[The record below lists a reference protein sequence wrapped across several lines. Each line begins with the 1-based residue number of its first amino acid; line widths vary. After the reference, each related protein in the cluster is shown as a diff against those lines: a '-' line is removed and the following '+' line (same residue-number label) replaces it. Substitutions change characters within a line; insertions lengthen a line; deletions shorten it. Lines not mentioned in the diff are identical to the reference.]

1 MSTTLD
7 NSIQNHYS
15 TRPFGHILSEI
26 MNTCLISRRKTLA
39 SVSLMGM
46 LVITLHSTVSGLPAT
61 SVSAVFTECADG
73 IDNDHDGRTDYPQ
86 DPQCLSLHDD
96 SEDPTG
102 RGIFVSVSDWKDTIH
117 TGGSLTYI
125 ISLRTEREDP
135 VLADVFFQMPHQT
148 NLIGTSDAGARNEE
162 LIRWN
167 DVSIYP
173 GRVRKITVTVEVDP
187 DAQNELLLV
196 AQVAAEG
203 EKDTDTTRVEAEDDD
218 VIRSTPMMHVSVTDG
233 MKYAQPGETLDYL
246 VAVRNP
252 TNREREFDLRLQIPT
267 DTSVEYV
274 GGDHSINRRAVTWN
288 KQVIGPRGARE
299 YKVTIRIKEDAK
311 EFFTI
316 RARASVDAAVATDTT
331 TVHTGVLPNAIIA
344 TTTDGL
350 DEILPGALV
359 TYDIG
364 LQNGTNQLATE
375 VDLANALPSYLEF
388 VDASEGGY
396 WTGTNVRW
404 ENLTVAPSG
413 QKSLRVTGR
422 VRSDAPIGE
431 RLRNRVSVNGYES
444 VDTTVVGNTVSGK
457 GLAKRSDI
465 LVSKNADRGEVRPG
479 EHVGYTVSVANSTDH
494 PLYNVKVQ
502 DRMQS
507 QHIRVL
513 NADNGQLSGDSI
525 TWNIP
530 VLEPG
535 QHWDTGY
542 TAQIDYRA
550 PHGVTI
556 PNVVTVSGKGM
567 NTVSLEDR
575 IYTSEIGVISNLPPT
590 GAAFDALFLGMTGL
604 AGAAQTM
611 MQRRKLLKRG

>member
-1 MSTTLD
+1 MK
-7 NSIQNHYS
+7 
-15 TRPFGHILSEI
+15 
-26 MNTCLISRRKTLA
+26 TCRLNRSKTIA

-46 LVITLHSTVSGLPAT
+46 LVITLHSTVSGLPAAQ
-61 SVSAVFTECADG
+61 VSAVFTECADG

-96 SEDPTG
+96 SEGPTG
-102 RGIFVSVSDWKDTIH
+102 RGLFVSVSDWKDTIH
-117 TGGSLTYI
+117 AGGSLTYI
-125 ISLRTEREDP
+125 ISLRTEREE
-135 VLADVFFQMPHQT
+135 VMLADVFLQMPHQT
-148 NLIGTSDAGARNEE
+148 NLIGTSDAGERKEE
-162 LIRWN
+162 LIRWRN
-167 DVSIYP
+167 VSVYP

-187 DAQNELLLV
+187 DAQNDLLLI
-196 AQVAAEG
+196 AEVAAEG
-203 EKDTDTTRVEAEDDD
+203 EKDTDTTRVEEEDDAE
-218 VIRSTPMMHVSVTDG
+218 IRQSTQMNVSVTDG
-233 MKYAQPGETLDYL
+233 KKYAQPGETLDYL

-252 TNREREFDLRLQIPT
+252 SNRDREYDLRFQIPT
-267 DTSVEYV
+267 DTTVEYV
-274 GGDHSINRRAVTWN
+274 GGDHSSNRKAISWN
-288 KQVIGPRGARE
+288 DQKIGPHGARE
-299 YKVTIRIKEDAK
+299 YKVTLRIKHDAK

-316 RARASVDAAVATDTT
+316 RTHASVGAALAADTT

-350 DEILPGALV
+350 EQIVPGALV

-413 QKSLRVTGR
+413 QRSLRVTGR

-444 VDTTVVGNTVSGK
+444 VDTTIVSDQIAGY
-457 GLAKRSDI
+457 GLEKRSDV

-479 EHVGYTVSVANSTDH
+479 ERVGYKVSVANTTDQ
-494 PLYNVKVQ
+494 PLYNVRVQ
-502 DRMQS
+502 DRMES
-507 QHIRVL
+507 NHIRVL
-513 NADNGQLSGDSI
+513 NADNGQLQGDSI

-535 QHWDTGY
+535 QHWDTQY

-611 MQRRKLLKRG
+611 MQRRKLLKRA

>member
-1 MSTTLD
+1 MLD
-7 NSIQNHYS
+7 KYKKSYYS
-15 TRPFGHILSEI
+15 SLPFGKLLSEI
-26 MNTCLISRRKTLA
+26 MKSCHPNRRKVLA

-46 LVITLHSTVSGLPAT
+46 LVITVHSSVSGLPVDSA
-61 SVSAVFTECADG
+61 SAVFTECADG

-96 SEDPTG
+96 SEGPTG
-102 RGIFVSVSDWKDTIH
+102 RGIFVSVTDAKDIIH
-117 TGGSLTYI
+117 AGGSLTYI
-125 ISLRTEREDP
+125 ISLRTEREEP

-148 NLIGTSDAGARNEE
+148 NLIGTSDAGSRNEE

-167 DVSIYP
+167 DVSVYP

-196 AQVAAEG
+196 AQAAAEG
-203 EKDTDTTRVEAEDDD
+203 EKDTDTTRVEREDNE
-218 VIRSTPMMHVSVTDG
+218 VIQSRLPFNVTVTDG
-233 MKYAQPGETLDYL
+233 KKYAQPGETLEYII
-246 VAVRNP
+246 AVRNP
-252 TNREREFDLRLQIPT
+252 SNREREYDLRLQIPT
-267 DTSVEYV
+267 DTTVEYV
-274 GGDHSINRRAVTWN
+274 SGDHSSNRQAISWN
-288 KQVIGPRGARE
+288 DHKIGPNGARE
-299 YKVTIRIKEDAK
+299 YTVSVRIKHDAK
-311 EFFTI
+311 EFFNITT
-316 RARASVDAAVATDTT
+316 RASIGAALSTDTT
-331 TVHTGVLPNAIIA
+331 TVHTGILPNAIIA

-350 DEILPGALV
+350 DQIVPGALV

-375 VDLANALPSYLEF
+375 VDLANALPRYLEF

-404 ENLTVAPSG
+404 ENLAVAPSG
-413 QKSLRVTGR
+413 NRSLRVTGR
-422 VRSDAPIGE
+422 VRSDAPVGE
-431 RLRNRVSVNGYES
+431 RLRNTVSVNGYES
-444 VDTTVVGNTVSGK
+444 VDTTVVGNTIAGR
-457 GLAKRSDI
+457 GLAQRSDV

-479 EHVGYTVSVANSTDH
+479 ERVGYTVSVANTTDH
-494 PLYNVKVQ
+494 ALYNVRVN
-502 DRMQS
+502 DRMS
-507 QHIRVL
+507 SDYIRVL
-513 NADNGQLSGDSI
+513 QADNGNLSGDSI
-525 TWNIP
+525 AWEIP

-535 QHWDTGY
+535 QHWNADY

-611 MQRRKLLKRG
+611 MQRRKLLKRA

>member
-1 MSTTLD
+1 MK
-7 NSIQNHYS
+7 
-15 TRPFGHILSEI
+15 
-26 MNTCLISRRKTLA
+26 TCCPNRRKVIA

-46 LVITLHSTVSGLPAT
+46 LVITLHSTVSGLPVDL
-61 SVSAVFTECADG
+61 VSAVFTECADG

-96 SEDPTG
+96 SEGPTG
-102 RGIFVSVSDWKDTIH
+102 RGLFVSITDAKDVIH
-117 TGGSLTYI
+117 AGGSLTYI
-125 ISLRTEREDP
+125 ISLRTEREE
-135 VLADVFFQMPHQT
+135 VMLADVFMQMPHQT
-148 NLIGTSDAGARNEE
+148 NLIGTSDGGSRNEE

-167 DVSIYP
+167 DVSVYP

-203 EKDTDTTRVEAEDDD
+203 EKDTDTTRVEREDDE
-218 VIRSTPMMHVSVTDG
+218 VIKLQTPFNVSVTDG
-233 MKYAQPGETLDYL
+233 KKYAQPGETLEYL
-246 VAVRNP
+246 VTVRNP
-252 TNREREFDLRLQIPT
+252 SNREREFDLRLQIPT
-267 DTSVEYV
+267 DTTVEYV
-274 GGDHSINRRAVTWN
+274 SGDHSSNRQAISWDN
-288 KQVIGPRGARE
+288 QKIGPNGARE
-299 YKVTIRIKEDAK
+299 YAVSVRIKHDAT
-311 EFFTI
+311 EFFHITT
-316 RARASVDAAVATDTT
+316 RASIGAALSTDTT
-331 TVHTGVLPNAIIA
+331 TVHTGILPNAIIA

-350 DEILPGALV
+350 DQIVPGALV

-413 QKSLRVTGR
+413 NRSLRVTGR

-431 RLRNRVSVNGYES
+431 RLRNTVSVNGYES
-444 VDTTVVGNTVSGK
+444 VDTTIVGDTVAGR
-457 GLAKRSDI
+457 GLAQRSDV
-465 LVSKNADRGEVRPG
+465 LVSKNADRSQVRPG
-479 EHVGYTVSVANSTDH
+479 ERVGYTVSVANTTDH
-494 PLYNVKVQ
+494 ALYNIRVN
-502 DRMQS
+502 DRMDS
-507 QHIRVL
+507 EHIRVL
-513 NADNGQLSGDSI
+513 NADNGNLSGDSI
-525 TWNIP
+525 AWMIP

-535 QHWDTGY
+535 QHWNRDY

-567 NTVSLEDR
+567 STVSLEDR

-611 MQRRKLLKRG
+611 MQRRKLLKRT